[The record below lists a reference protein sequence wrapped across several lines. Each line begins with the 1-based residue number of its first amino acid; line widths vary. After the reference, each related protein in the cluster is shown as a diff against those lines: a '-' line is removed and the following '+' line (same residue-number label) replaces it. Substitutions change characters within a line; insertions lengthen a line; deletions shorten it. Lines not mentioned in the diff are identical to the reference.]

1 MAAMASEG
9 ERLTPQAAA
18 AEIARIEGLHGA
30 LARRTA
36 GLVWMVWGIA
46 VPAIFVSYALA
57 FHALLGSGLGGAVL
71 LSPFL
76 WVPWTV
82 LGWLAT
88 RGLWHSA
95 ALVVPFDRTRLTTN
109 LLVVGVLIVGLIVAG
124 MGIIRTTGV
133 PIAELAWALM
143 AIGIAAAVLGLTG
156 LASNDAA
163 ERKMWL
169 ASGIGLLLVS
179 LLGSLAFGTDLGLA
193 RDGFAVIAPLASG
206 IVFFGGGLHLTSR
219 A

>member
-1 MAAMASEG
+1 MVLNAG
-9 ERLTPQAAA
+9 EADVLTPERAV
-18 AEIARIEGLHGA
+18 AEIRRVENLHGA
-30 LARRTA
+30 IARRTA

-57 FHALLGSGLGGAVL
+57 FHAFLGTGLSGPVL
-71 LSPFL
+71 LTPFL

-95 ALVVPFDRTRLTTN
+95 ALVAPFDRTRLRTN
-109 LLVVGVLIVGLIVAG
+109 VLVIGVLVVGLIVAG
-124 MGIIRTTGV
+124 MGVIRTTGV
-133 PIAELAWALM
+133 PVAELAWALM
-143 AIGIAAAVLGLTG
+143 AIGLAAAVLGLTG
-156 LASNDAA
+156 AGSNDAA

-169 ASGIGLLLVS
+169 AASVALLLTA

-193 RDGFAVIAPLASG
+193 RDAFAVISPVASG
-206 IVFFGGGLHLTSR
+206 VVFFGGGLYLTSH